1 MKRASEAG
9 IFDCLLSFFPLFSWD
24 FYLPV
29 MMMVMMADINTDANN
44 NNTTLSRTLYTSDA
58 ILSDRYSLLVLTTT

>member
-1 MKRASEAG
+1 MDPTC
-9 IFDCLLSFFPLFSWD
+9 IVFLVIISFFPIFSWD

-29 MMMVMMADINTDANN
+29 MMMVMMADINADTNN